1 MATKLIVI
9 TGITGNQGAS
19 VADVFLGE
27 PSWKIRG
34 LTRDPS
40 KPSAQSL
47 TAKGIE
53 MVAGDLDHP
62 ATLEKAFQGAHA
74 IFAVT
79 DFWQPYFVPANRL
92 KVKPGQ
98 TMNEFCYDLEVQ
110 QGKNIAQAAAKVE
123 GLERLV
129 YSSLSDAKKWSKG
142 KYTWVYHFDG
152 KAKAVEYI
160 KEELPELAKKMSVLL
175 VGLYMTHWQ
184 AAPFLAPQKQSDGT
198 YVLSLTA
205 NPDTPMPMINT
216 RKDTGYFVRALVQ
229 VPPGKNLLAFGSMIS
244 WKNFMALWANMLHL
258 PGGVYKQLTI
268 EDVEKFAPGGL
279 GRELGEGWAFQ
290 GEYGY
295 TGGDPTVIHAKDLVV
310 EIPTTNI
317 EEYIEN
323 EDWSSVLG

>member
-1 MATKLIVI
+1 
-9 TGITGNQGAS
+9 
-19 VADVFLGE
+19 
-27 PSWKIRG
+27 
-34 LTRDPS
+34 
-40 KPSAQSL
+40 
-47 TAKGIE
+47 

-175 VGLYMTHWQ
+175 VSFFSSPLFPNSY
-184 AAPFLAPQKQSDGT
+184 
-198 YVLSLTA
+198 YILSHGIRCRMKLTPA
-205 NPDTPMPMINT
+205 LSHDSNLISK
-216 RKDTGYFVRALVQ
+216 RKC
-229 VPPGKNLLAFGSMIS
+229 
-244 WKNFMALWANMLHL
+244 
-258 PGGVYKQLTI
+258 
-268 EDVEKFAPGGL
+268 
-279 GRELGEGWAFQ
+279 
-290 GEYGY
+290 
-295 TGGDPTVIHAKDLVV
+295 
-310 EIPTTNI
+310 
-317 EEYIEN
+317 
-323 EDWSSVLG
+323 